1 MNPVIVMTANDRP
14 WYAIRVLESWRR
26 VRGIETARMI
36 FQCEPHQDMVDLIA
50 GGARYAAQARINVN
64 SRQLGCSG
72 NTRQALLSGFE
83 TGADFVIAGEDDGI
97 VTADLLEYMTWAA
110 EAYRDDKDVMAVC
123 TFQDHPPQD
132 TAEVRRVEWFF
143 PPVWGT
149 WADRFSEVEA
159 GWPRVDSIDWARY
172 LHADC
177 MKPRGQVVIQPM
189 ATRSQQIGEWGT
201 YQRGSL
207 QEAWDKQQF
216 TDGVG
221 PQVYREIP
229 GVWTSG
235 GDRLR

>member
-1 MNPVIVMTANDRP
+1 MKKLVLLSLLLSTPAFAQQLSPKEQALAARIMLELNANIDCNTGVIALRNELV
-14 WYAIRVLESWRR
+14 
-26 VRGIETARMI
+26 
-36 FQCEPHQDMVDLIA
+36 
-50 GGARYAAQARINVN
+50 AAQARINVN

-110 EAYRDDKDVMAVC
+110 ERYRDDKDVMAVC

-177 MKPRGQVVIQPM
+177 MKPKGQVVIQPM
-189 ATRSQQIGEWGT
+189 ATRSQQIGEYGT

-216 TDGVG
+216 TAAIG
-221 PQVYREIP
+221 PQSYREIP